1 MTSRKPIALALAAT
15 VVATGAFSAAA
26 VGQGETV
33 EIKTAIKI
41 RTSFPAFHGKVTAD
55 NENCVEERTVRL
67 YREKRGGGKQ
77 LLGKDR
83 TSNSGKWKVKVAP
96 KSGAYFAVVEKVT
109 EGTAG
114 TIYVCLKD
122 KSRTVTV
129 D

>member
-1 MTSRKPIALALAAT
+1 MTSRTRIGLTLATAVALAWAMSALAL
-15 VVATGAFSAAA
+15 
-26 VGQGETV
+26 GQGETV
-33 EIKTAIKI
+33 EIETAIKI

-55 NENCVEERTVRL
+55 NEHCVEERTVKL
-67 YREKRGGGKQ
+67 YRQKLGGGKQ

-83 TSNSGKWKVKVAP
+83 TSNSGKWTVKIDP

-122 KSRTVTV
+122 KSRTVAV